1 MRRHRKEHT
10 SGGQDKGD
18 NCGSSLLRKRKRSE
32 NNYRGNSMCKGQGG
46 VSPSLEEAKEG
57 RRKKLQEMWLEKG
70 GVGAQAG
77 SLLRVPHPSM
87 SWVFIVTAMEPGKTT
102 NNDATLFLIY
112 FIIIL

>member
-32 NNYRGNSMCKGQGG
+32 KNYRGNSMCKGQGG

-77 SLLRVPHPSM
+77 SLQTKTMKRRWPRVRPDTGPAKGRG
-87 SWVFIVTAMEPGKTT
+87 VGF
-102 NNDATLFLIY
+102 
-112 FIIIL
+112 